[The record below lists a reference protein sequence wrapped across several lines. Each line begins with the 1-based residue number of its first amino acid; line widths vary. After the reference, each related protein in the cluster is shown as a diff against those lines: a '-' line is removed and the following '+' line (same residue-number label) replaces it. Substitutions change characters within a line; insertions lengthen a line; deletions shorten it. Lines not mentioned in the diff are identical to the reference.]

1 MVAYP
6 KGIEIERLLN
16 LVRGF
21 GWESIKEEV
30 IGDELHVTIKKKF
43 LKPEEV
49 PAAAAPE

>member
-6 KGIEIERLLN
+6 REIEIERLLN

-30 IGDELHVTIKKKF
+30 IGDELHVTVKKKF
-43 LKPEEV
+43 LKPEKV
-49 PAAAAPE
+49 PAEAAPE

>member
-6 KGIEIERLLN
+6 REIEIERLLN

-43 LKPEEV
+43 LKPEAV
-49 PAAAAPE
+49 PAETPAE